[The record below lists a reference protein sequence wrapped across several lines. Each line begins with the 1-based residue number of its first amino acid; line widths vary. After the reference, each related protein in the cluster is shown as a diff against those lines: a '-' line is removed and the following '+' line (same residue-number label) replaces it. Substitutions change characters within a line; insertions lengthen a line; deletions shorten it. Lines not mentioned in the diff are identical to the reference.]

1 MILLFLLIYFLII
14 VVVIEIHVILFR
26 LTGLKLEVSRF
37 QVISMMTGT
46 GFTTGESELILGHP
60 VRRKLAAFLIL
71 FGAFSLAVLISSIS
85 NLLSNEMST
94 KDILVV
100 AGILLLAFVVLK
112 LTCVQRLL
120 TKLFHQKM
128 KQNVNLGDL
137 PVREVFL
144 TNKEDYMLN
153 LYIYQES
160 RLFHH
165 TIGQIIKEHEQ
176 MDFVILFIKRGDL
189 KIRKNVYHTK
199 FNEGDQL
206 FLFGARQVIH
216 EKFNHDL
223 HIMEKKLKDH
233 HSKPFGENAY

>member
-1 MILLFLLIYFLII
+1 
-14 VVVIEIHVILFR
+14 VVIEIHVILFR

-112 LTCVQRLL
+112 LSCVQRLL

-137 PVREVFL
+137 PIREVFL
-144 TNKEDYMLN
+144 TNKEDRVLN
-153 LYIYQES
+153 LHIYQES
-160 RLFHH
+160 RLVHH
-165 TIGQIIKEHEQ
+165 TIDQIIKEHEQ
-176 MDFVILFIKRGDL
+176 LDFVILFIKRGDL

-199 FNEGDQL
+199 LNEGDQL
-206 FLFGARQVIH
+206 FLFGDQQVIH
-216 EKFNHDL
+216 ERFNHEF
-223 HIMEKKLKDH
+223 HIMKKKLKDRR
-233 HSKPFGENAY
+233 SNPLNAY